1 MAGMAVTAP
10 RRRPGARPGQRAG
23 RRPPVGAPV
32 PDSVRAGAEAATVT
46 EHAGASLP
54 PRLPRWRGAEGPD
67 RILSGPEVDPS
78 APALTCRE
86 RYKRPFD
93 LVALALAVVAL
104 GPLWLV
110 LGMAI
115 AAAIRLQDGGRVLYR
130 QARLGRGGRIF
141 AMLKFRTL
149 AEDAERDSGPVWA
162 QPGDV
167 RSTAVGRVLRRFHLD
182 ELPQVVHVLRGE
194 MSLVGPRPERPEL
207 APRIERGCPGFA
219 RRLAVRPGIAGLAQA
234 RGRWRGSPRN
244 KLRYDLVYIGA
255 MGPWLDIRLCA
266 ACVWR
271 ALRGTRDGRA
281 RPGREAPARHAGV
294 GQAQMRR
301 VIGERKPCRGAD
313 G

>member
-1 MAGMAVTAP
+1 MSTDDRDDP
-10 RRRPGARPGQRAG
+10 E
-23 RRPPVGAPV
+23 
-32 PDSVRAGAEAATVT
+32 SVRAGAGAAIVT
-46 EHAGASLP
+46 EHARASLP
-54 PRLPRWRGAEGPD
+54 PRLPSWRGADGPD
-67 RILSGPEVDPS
+67 RVLSGPGVEPS
-78 APALTCRE
+78 AQALTCRE

-93 LVALALAVVAL
+93 LVALAFAFVAL

-115 AAAIRLQDGGRVLYR
+115 AAAIRLQDGGSVLYR

-141 AMLKFRTL
+141 AMLKFRTM
-149 AEDAERDSGPVWA
+149 AEDAERGAGPTWA
-162 QPGDV
+162 QPGDA

-182 ELPQVVHVLRGE
+182 ELPQVVNVLRGE

-207 APRIERGCPGFA
+207 ATRIERGCPGFA

-234 RGRWRGSPRN
+234 RGRVSPRT

-255 MGPWLDIRLCA
+255 MGPWLDMRLCA

-281 RPGREAPARHAGV
+281 RPGGEATARHAGV
-294 GQAQMRR
+294 GRAQIRSL
-301 VIGERKPCRGAD
+301 IGERKPGRGAD

>member
-1 MAGMAVTAP
+1 MGGMAVTAQ
-10 RRRPGARPGQRAG
+10 RSRPG
-23 RRPPVGAPV
+23 
-32 PDSVRAGAEAATVT
+32 
-46 EHAGASLP
+46 
-54 PRLPRWRGAEGPD
+54 
-67 RILSGPEVDPS
+67 LSGPGAEPS
-78 APALTCRE
+78 AQALTCRE

-110 LGMAI
+110 LGIAI
-115 AAAIRLQDGGRVLYR
+115 AAAIRLQDGGSVLYR
-130 QARLGRGGRIF
+130 QPRLGRGGRIF
-141 AMLKFRTL
+141 AMLKFRTM
-149 AEDAERDSGPVWA
+149 AEDAERCTGPVWA
-162 QPGDV
+162 QPGDA

-182 ELPQVVHVLRGE
+182 ELPQVVNVLRGE

-207 APRIERGCPGFA
+207 ATRIERGCPGFA

-234 RGRWRGSPRN
+234 RGRGRGSPRN

-271 ALRGTRDGRA
+271 ALRGTRDGRS
-281 RPGREAPARHAGV
+281 RPDREATARHAGV
-294 GQAQMRR
+294 GQAQIRS